1 MKLSIS
7 NIAWSAEYDEEMYA
21 YLKETGFKGLEIAP
35 TRIYPENPYNK
46 LSEAKDWAAK
56 LKEVYSLD
64 ISSMQSIW
72 YGRDEKLFGTIEERK
87 ILVEYTKRA
96 ILFAEAV
103 GCSNLV
109 FGCPKNRDIEDVSAN
124 YSVVIDFFRE
134 LGNYAL
140 NHNTVIAL
148 EPNPKIYNTRFINT
162 TEQAFELVNNV
173 QSNGF
178 LVNVDLGAI
187 LQNNEKIDIISENI
201 ELVNHVHI
209 SEPYLSV
216 IKKDPL
222 HIILKEIL
230 VNNEYNKYISI
241 EMAKQELFTIKRIL
255 NYVKQVFE

>member
-7 NIAWSAEYDEEMYA
+7 NIAWSAKHDEEMYA

-46 LSEAKDWAAK
+46 LSEAKDWAAR

-72 YGRDEKLFGTIEERK
+72 FGRDEKLFGTIEERN
-87 ILVEYTKRA
+87 ILIEYTKKA

-109 FGCPKNRDIEDVSAN
+109 FGCPKNRDVEDVSAN
-124 YSVVIDFFRE
+124 YSVAIDFFRE
-134 LGNYAL
+134 LGNFAL
-140 NHNTVIAL
+140 DHNTVIGL

-162 TEQAFELVNNV
+162 TEQAFELVSNV

-187 LQNNEKIDIISENI
+187 LQNNEEVDIISGNI
-201 ELVNHVHI
+201 DLVNHVHI
-209 SEPYLSV
+209 SEPYLTVVEQSS
-216 IKKDPL
+216 L
-222 HIILKEIL
+222 HIILKEL
-230 VNNEYNKYISI
+230 LNKYKYNNFVSI
-241 EMAKQELFTIKRIL
+241 EMKNQELSTIKSTV
-255 NYVKQVFE
+255 NYVKKVFG